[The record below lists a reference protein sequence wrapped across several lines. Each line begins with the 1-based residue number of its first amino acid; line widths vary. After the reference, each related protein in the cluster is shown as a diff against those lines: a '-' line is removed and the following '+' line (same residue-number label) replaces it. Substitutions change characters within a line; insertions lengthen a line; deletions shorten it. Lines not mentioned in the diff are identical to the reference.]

1 MVLGSHLVAVGA
13 TLWLFAAT
21 ELWAGV
27 LGGTL
32 IVLML
37 LRARLFKERGQVAT
51 VLVAAFV
58 TVAGAAVFIVADR
71 ASQTTPLLGV
81 VLPVVLTVALAAGA
95 VGLAAGRRRLNPR
108 LARTLDILETLLLVA
123 VVPLALAVWEVY
135 GALLNMRA

>member
-1 MVLGSHLVAVGA
+1 
-13 TLWLFAAT
+13 
-21 ELWAGV
+21 
-27 LGGTL
+27 
-32 IVLML
+32 
-37 LRARLFKERGQVAT
+37 
-51 VLVAAFV
+51 
-58 TVAGAAVFIVADR
+58 VADR

-81 VLPVVLTVALAAGA
+81 VLPVVLTVSLIAGG